1 MTSKA
6 ACCGSRP
13 PRNNPWRF
21 KVRRRISRAGQ
32 PRLAW
37 LRLRKG
43 IADVRRRVQIS
54 RAANARYLNALSV
67 VGESQPCSRVLDP
80 ASRPVLTAG
89 RRFRPLSPVGP
100 LDSPRL
106 ALLQDGAFLVDG
118 FRNRDLY
125 PDWQELT
132 PCQELSPR
140 QITCRIT
147 RWLVLLRAH
156 GLIYK
161 VPGSHTYRIT
171 AKGHLLMTTAARMRQ
186 ASIDSLAA

>member
-1 MTSKA
+1 M
-6 ACCGSRP
+6 
-13 PRNNPWRF
+13 
-21 KVRRRISRAGQ
+21 
-32 PRLAW
+32 L
-37 LRLRKG
+37 
-43 IADVRRRVQIS
+43 
-54 RAANARYLNALSV
+54 
-67 VGESQPCSRVLDP
+67 
-80 ASRPVLTAG
+80 
-89 RRFRPLSPVGP
+89 FRSVGP

-140 QITCRIT
+140 QITGRIT

-171 AKGHLLMTTAARMRQ
+171 AKGHLLMTTAAKVRQ